1 MWDGAGGA
9 SRAGWERPGA
19 PARGGTA
26 ARCSPPRRA
35 CIGPGLPRP
44 SRDPAAAPS
53 PRTSCTLHRATC
65 ILYSLL
71 NTVHFA
77 PSTLHYMPLTMYAL
91 LCTAPRTL
99 YHVPPH
105 PARARSILN
114 TVHPVPC
121 TPCTMQR
128 RCLCMIRTWP
138 QALLP
143 SRPGPN
149 TNSGGLVQ
157 TQTPHTNSPM

>member
-77 PSTLHYMPLTMYAL
+77 PSTLHYMPLAMYAL

-105 PARARSILN
+105 PRAFYIE
-114 TVHPVPC
+114 HCAPC
-121 TPCTMQR
+121 TLHTLHHAEALSLHDSHLAPG
-128 RCLCMIRTWP
+128 LAAF
-138 QALLP
+138 QAW
-143 SRPGPN
+143 
-149 TNSGGLVQ
+149 T
-157 TQTPHTNSPM
+157 